1 MLPRLNQ
8 ILAQHFI
15 PFFPFLDRCGL
26 PSVSKQ
32 KKNRKVDLKQHLEN
46 QPYCTKVELA
56 VGSYWEVALEEIYL
70 KHAPNISSKKQMH
83 LCTNLISLSIV
94 GAH

>member
-1 MLPRLNQ
+1 MSPLSF
-8 ILAQHFI
+8 LAKE
-15 PFFPFLDRCGL
+15 
-26 PSVSKQ
+26 KQ
-32 KKNRKVDLKQHLEN
+32 KVDLKQHLEN
-46 QPYCTKVELA
+46 RPYCTKVELA

-70 KHAPNISSKKQMH
+70 KHAPNISSKNLQMH